1 MTTPA
6 LPIEAK
12 DIQKLIPHRYPFM
25 LIDRITAFES
35 GKALTAIKNV
45 SMNEPQFTG
54 HFPEFPVMPGV
65 LIIEAMAQACGVL
78 AVLSQGSTKR
88 RENEITLFA
97 GLDNVRFKRQVI
109 PGDRLQFE
117 VELLASKRGIGKF
130 QAQAF
135 VAGELAVEAE
145 IMCAKRKVAV

>member
-54 HFPEFPVMPGV
+54 HFPDFPVMPGV
-65 LIIEAMAQACGVL
+65 LIIEAMAQACGAL
-78 AVLSQGSTKR
+78 AILTEGGR
-88 RENEITLFA
+88 NPDEIYFFA
-97 GLDNVRFKRQVI
+97 GIDNARFKRQVI
-109 PGDRLQFE
+109 PGDQLEFKI
-117 VELLASKRGIGKF
+117 ELLQSKRGIGKF

-135 VAGELAVEAE
+135 VAGKLAVEAE

>member
-1 MTTPA
+1 MTPQ

-25 LIDRITAFES
+25 LLDRITAYES
-35 GKALTAIKNV
+35 GKSLTALKNI

-54 HFPEFPVMPGV
+54 HFPDFPVMPGV
-65 LIIEAMAQACGVL
+65 LIIEAMAQACGCL
-78 AVLSQGSTKR
+78 AILTEGGRQAD
-88 RENEITLFA
+88 EIYFFA
-97 GLDNVRFKRQVI
+97 GIDNARFKRQVI
-109 PGDRLQFE
+109 PGDQIVFE
-117 VELLASKRGIGKF
+117 IELLQSKRGIGKF
-130 QAQAF
+130 AARAL